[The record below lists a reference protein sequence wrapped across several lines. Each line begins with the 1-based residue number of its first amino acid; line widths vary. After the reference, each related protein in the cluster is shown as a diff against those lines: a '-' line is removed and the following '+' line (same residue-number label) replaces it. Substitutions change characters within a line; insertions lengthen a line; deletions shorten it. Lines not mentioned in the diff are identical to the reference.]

1 MKRFFIYIL
10 VILIGSVGV
19 FSCTEGI
26 DIGMPRGEERAQISE
41 APGQMITITATVED
55 ETLET
60 KTMLGPGGEAGK
72 FEWTPLDSINLIFGS
87 GTGSIF
93 RTHITEPAPMAQFS
107 GSLDVATGTEEG
119 QEEDLWF
126 WGIFPV
132 DATNAIVKQQDGQYR
147 ARVRLPSIQ
156 TGFDY
161 DAAAGSSWAV
171 GERGSWGTEQFPY
184 IAQSGNMLLSFRMI
198 GSGIKFYLTRDDIKE
213 IRFRGGN
220 NEVLAGVCY
229 IRMDNGVPVIESY
242 ESTSTEVILRAP
254 NGGTFKKSSGDT
266 KYYYYISLPPMTFEN
281 GFTFTAYTE
290 NSCGT
295 RVVSNTVTLTRKIIG
310 GWISTPLDNQNM
322 NFVEGSIP
330 PQSNQIFYT
339 TTDGNPVNFHPDG
352 EHHTAGNILSNVYEN
367 GKGVITFD
375 DDLTYLDDGA
385 FQVALT
391 LKTVTLPDGLE
402 TIGSN
407 AFKEARALT
416 DVHLGSSLAT
426 ISPYAFAQCESLTSI
441 NLPEGLETIGGAAFG
456 LCSSL
461 QSVTLPSSLQS
472 IGVAGVQVINPFYG
486 CTSLASFSGS
496 GSAFSITDDHH
507 FLLTGNG
514 QYLLAVALGAFGSLS
529 DGSGCEIP
537 EGIVGIRPYA
547 MVNLIAYSISLP
559 QSLESIGQ
567 GAFIGC
573 DVTLTIAI
581 PSQVTEISFN
591 AFASNDIPGINFGEG
606 DLPAIAE
613 NAFGGEGG
621 ETYPITMSG
630 YAAVLNSTLLSNH
643 AQWRN
648 YVTAGRVFPLQ
659 SNDEIWYHKSDD
671 ELIPLSHYDNM
682 NFGSTETP
690 VAATATAFIPSG
702 LPFGVYNAAGQ
713 TNSSVPMPFSSTEN
727 ISIAVVKFDGQ
738 VTSVPQ
744 NAFANMSTLDYV
756 SLTYG
761 IKTIGFNAFFKTNIL
776 KFPLNNST
784 NLTTIGEQAFYRCSE
799 MSGEINIS
807 NVTSLGNTAFN
818 QCDNITKVTLGPIT
832 SIPITLFSGCE
843 NLKNIVYNGDLTNI
857 TSIGSSA
864 FSQCSALTTFDIVS
878 DSGIINFPGVTILGN
893 NLFDGC
899 KHITDGVFGTVTS
912 IGERTFNCC
921 YRLQRVTFSSVENL
935 TSVGDLAFNAC
946 YALESVGNAT
956 VHSEEVVLPEV
967 TSVGTNAFKGCSSI
981 GSFLLGALQTIE
993 ASAFEDCT
1001 SLVGVILSS
1010 VQNLTAIKDKAF
1022 LNCPNFKT
1030 MFRGGNPNL
1039 ALGSVTT
1046 IGEQAFENSGI
1057 MAFMAPNASVIGP
1070 SAFKNCT
1077 RLTYADIPA
1086 VETLSSSLFEGDIA
1100 LTSVNV
1106 PNAITVQDE
1115 VFFGCTALSSLS
1127 LPAVQYIGNKAF
1139 AMTRGLTE
1147 LKLGPNLT
1155 TLGKQIFYDESTDNT
1170 VRNWEKL
1177 HLYFAGPYPT
1187 SVVSAFNSSEPT
1199 FGYTDSQNLFMP
1211 AMVHVTPANL
1221 LGFQNNIPDDWDQY
1235 IKEHKLSADWDG
1247 SFN

>member
-1 MKRFFIYIL
+1 MKSYLHIFCAIIL
-10 VILIGSVGV
+10 FSFCVI
-19 FSCTEGI
+19 SCTQESIDGPLGSREDAIAKEGT
-26 DIGMPRGEERAQISE
+26 E
-41 APGQMITITATVED
+41 QMIKSVTATFEGAFQD
-55 ETLET
+55 T
-60 KTMLGPGGEAGK
+60 KTILGPGGSAGK
-72 FEWTPLDSINLIFGS
+72 FEWIPGDEINIIFGS
-87 GTGSIF
+87 GYGGDPWYT
-93 RTHITEPAPMAQFS
+93 TITEPSQKAVFNGHLNA
-107 GSLDVATGTEEG
+107 ATGIEED
-119 QEEDLWF
+119 QEEDLKF
-126 WGIFPV
+126 WGFFPYSQSNSV
-132 DATNAIVKQQDGQYR
+132 IIQDGQHK
-147 ARVRLPSIQ
+147 ASIVIPAEQ
-156 TGFDY
+156 VAFDY
-161 DAAAGSSWAV
+161 DLAAANNWDLGPY
-171 GERGSWGTEQFPY
+171 GSWGKDQFPY
-184 IAQSGNMLLSFRMI
+184 IAQSDNMLLSFKML
-198 GSGIKFYLTRDDIKE
+198 GGGYLFYVSRDDIKE
-213 IRFRGGN
+213 IRFRGDN
-220 NEVLAGVCY
+220 CEPIAGSCLVT
-229 IRMDNGVPVIESY
+229 MDNDGIPSVTFDPEQ
-242 ESTSTEVILRAP
+242 STSEIILKAP
-254 NGGTFKKSSGDT
+254 NNGTFKKSVGDT
-266 KYYYYISLPPMTFEN
+266 KYYYYLSLPATNFEN
-281 GFTFTAYTE
+281 GFTITAYTD

-295 RVVSNTVTLTRKIIG
+295 RHYSGRSITRKYIG
-310 GWISTPLDNQNM
+310 RFTSTPLDNQNM
-322 NFVEGSIP
+322 SWGEIP
-330 PQSNQIFYT
+330 PANNQIFYT
-339 TTDGNPVNFHPDG
+339 TTDGNPVTFHPDG

-486 CTSLASFSGS
+486 CRSLASFSGS

-507 FLLTGNG
+507 FLLTDNG
-514 QYLLAVALGAFGSLS
+514 QYLLAVAPGAFGSHIGAS
-529 DGSGCEIP
+529 CRIP

-559 QSLESIGQ
+559 QSLVSIGQ

-591 AFASNDIPGINFGEG
+591 AFASNDIPRINFGEG

-630 YAAVLNSTLLSNH
+630 YAAVLNSTLLSNN

-648 YVTAGRVFPLQ
+648 YMTAGRVFPLQ

-761 IKTIGFNAFFKTNIL
+761 IKTIGLNAFYKTNIL

-784 NLTTIGEQAFYRCSE
+784 NLTTIGDQAFYRCSE

-807 NVTSLGNTAFN
+807 NVTSLGKTAFN

-857 TSIGSSA
+857 TSIGRSA

-878 DSGIINFPGVTILGN
+878 DSGVINFPGVTVLGESAFESCRLTN
-893 NLFDGC
+893 A
-899 KHITDGVFGTVTS
+899 VFGAVTS

-921 YRLQRVTFSSVENL
+921 YYLQRVTFSSVENL

-967 TSVGTNAFKGCSSI
+967 TSVGSSAFKGCSSI

-1030 MFRGGNPNL
+1030 MFHGGNPNL

-1057 MAFMAPNASVIGP
+1057 MSFMAPNASVIGP

-1086 VETLSSSLFEGDIA
+1086 VETLRSSLFEGDIA

-1106 PNAITVQDE
+1106 TNAKALQDL
-1115 VFFGCTALSSLS
+1115 VFSGCAISTLS
-1127 LPAVQYIGNKAF
+1127 LPAIQLIGSHAF
-1139 AMTRGLTE
+1139 EQTSLTT
-1147 LKLGPNLT
+1147 LKLGPELSY
-1155 TLGKQIFYDESTDNT
+1155 LGTYLFSGCTNSGEMNI
-1170 VRNWEKL
+1170 
-1177 HLYFAGPYPT
+1177 YFAGGVPRQTEADAFTIIGNSLPYT
-1187 SVVSAFNSSEPT
+1187 FNKIYVLQENIQD
-1199 FGYTDSQNLFMP
+1199 FENAWQNSYGP
-1211 AMVHVTPANL
+1211 YA
-1221 LGFQNNIPDDWDQY
+1221 I
-1235 IKEHKLSADWDG
+1235 WDG
-1247 SFN
+1247 VF